1 MSELHADW
9 AVIGGSGLDQ
19 LPDAEIIARVVDP
32 TPYGATSDDIL
43 LLRLA
48 GQTVAFLP
56 RHGRGHRL
64 APHEINYR
72 ANLWALSQL
81 GVRNVFSVNA
91 VGGLTPTL
99 SSGKLAVPDQLIDY
113 TWGREH
119 TFNQR
124 LEGMVQHID
133 FTYPYS
139 SSLRR
144 LLLKALVQ
152 LDVPHDDAGVYACT
166 QGPRLETAAEVRRL
180 IRDGG
185 TMVGMTAMPE
195 AALARE
201 LGMDYAAL
209 CLCVNRAAGL
219 DTTPLSLPDI
229 YGILRSGMAIV
240 REVLLEALRTAGEHQ
255 RQNQQKAQE
264 LSKLLP

>member
-1 MSELHADW
+1 MSELRADW

-91 VGGLTPTL
+91 VGGLTPTDRKSTRL
-99 SSGKLAVPDQLIDY
+99 NSSHVDISYAV
-113 TWGREH
+113 
-119 TFNQR
+119 FC
-124 LEGMVQHID
+124 
-133 FTYPYS
+133 
-139 SSLRR
+139 
-144 LLLKALVQ
+144 LK
-152 LDVPHDDAGVYACT
+152 
-166 QGPRLETAAEVRRL
+166 
-180 IRDGG
+180 
-185 TMVGMTAMPE
+185 
-195 AALARE
+195 
-201 LGMDYAAL
+201 
-209 CLCVNRAAGL
+209 
-219 DTTPLSLPDI
+219 
-229 YGILRSGMAIV
+229 
-240 REVLLEALRTAGEHQ
+240 
-255 RQNQQKAQE
+255 K
-264 LSKLLP
+264 